1 VTTTEP
7 STATAPTG
15 EGRRVLAVIPAR
27 GGSKGVPGKNLAPVA
42 GVPLVARAVRAC
54 LAARLVTDV
63 AVSTDDPAIAA
74 AARAA
79 GAEAVLRPA
88 AIAGDT
94 ATSESAV
101 LHALDAREALTG
113 TAVDVVLLVQ
123 CTSPFLTAADVD
135 GVAAA
140 VVENGADTAVTVAPF
155 HGFVWR
161 DGEGAGG
168 NGAGDG
174 EPAGGHGVNHD
185 KSFRPRRQD
194 RPQDFLETGAAYAM
208 DAAGFRAHRHRF
220 FGRTDLVRTDPARV
234 LEIDDPHDLARARAL
249 APLLDQADQA
259 GRGPLSHREA
269 PTDHV
274 RKTPLMSTITSTN
287 PRLRAFGSRL
297 VGPGQPVYVTGEIGI
312 NHNGD
317 LDNAIALID
326 AAVEAG
332 CDAVKFQK
340 RTPEICTP
348 RDQWDIERD
357 TPWGRMTYI
366 DYRHRVEF
374 GEEEYRAIDEHCKE
388 RGIHWFASPWDTEA
402 VAFLEKFDL
411 PAHKVASASLTD
423 DELLRALRATGRA
436 VILSTG
442 MSTPKQIRHAVEV
455 LGSEN
460 IVLCHATSTYPAKA
474 EELNLRVI
482 NTLQQEYPNVPIGY
496 SGHETG
502 LQTTLAA
509 VALGA
514 VFVERHITL
523 DRAMWGSDQAA
534 SVEPQGLV
542 RLVRDIRTIE
552 ASLGDGVKKVYD
564 SELGPMK
571 KLRRVTGVVAEAETQ
586 LPAAV

>member
-1 VTTTEP
+1 
-7 STATAPTG
+7 
-15 EGRRVLAVIPAR
+15 
-27 GGSKGVPGKNLAPVA
+27 
-42 GVPLVARAVRAC
+42 
-54 LAARLVTDV
+54 
-63 AVSTDDPAIAA
+63 
-74 AARAA
+74 
-79 GAEAVLRPA
+79 
-88 AIAGDT
+88 
-94 ATSESAV
+94 
-101 LHALDAREALTG
+101 
-113 TAVDVVLLVQ
+113 VVLLVQ

-161 DGEGAGG
+161 DGEGAGAG
-168 NGAGDG
+168 GSGADAG

-249 APLLDQADQA
+249 APLLDQDGQAGQADQA